1 MSEQNKAKADNWIRS
16 AVQAVVI
23 VVSTWQ
29 LFTKE
34 IHGYIDTKMEVV
46 SGQMVRTISAQAT
59 GQMLQVMD
67 STKLAIQAHQ
77 DTMAARLTK
86 IEERIGMRGNTRTVV
101 VTPDTAALME
111 MQRRLSM
118 IEQGIEAILD
128 GSAGPATMKRRR
140 AHNSIPQD

>member
-1 MSEQNKAKADNWIRS
+1 MSEENKTKADNWIRS

-34 IHGYIDTKMEVV
+34 IHGYIDTKMEDV
-46 SGQMVRTISAQAT
+46 STEMVRTIGAQAT

-77 DTMAARLTK
+77 DTLSARLTR
-86 IEERIGMRGNTRTVV
+86 IEDRMGMRAGTRTVV
-101 VTPDTAALME
+101 VTPDTAAVAML
-111 MQRRLSM
+111 QRRLLL

-128 GSAGPATMKRRR
+128 GPPGQLQPRKKR